1 MDEQPG
7 DRNDV
12 AVSFVINQ
20 ARIGFQPPSLVD
32 LARIREGMDRTFR
45 SAASGDDLICGI
57 RQSAC
62 VALGVKAP
70 SMILTL
76 HGMCPISGGFGR
88 ILLYLRQHFLFKQG
102 LQGQVAN
109 GRARRFRLAIT
120 RFCVFPSLACQR
132 FDRSLRFV
140 RCGSIHDKS

>member
-7 DRNDV
+7 DRNDI

-20 ARIGFQPPSLVD
+20 VCIGFQPPSLVD

-62 VALGVKAP
+62 VGLGVKAP

-76 HGMCPISGGFGR
+76 
-88 ILLYLRQHFLFKQG
+88 
-102 LQGQVAN
+102 
-109 GRARRFRLAIT
+109 
-120 RFCVFPSLACQR
+120 
-132 FDRSLRFV
+132 
-140 RCGSIHDKS
+140 